1 MKTIPW
7 YKRIP
12 ILIPMIL
19 LLVTLI
25 PTIAFGIRDRQ
36 VSRQTRIQD
45 AQRDTL
51 ERLRETALLLQN
63 TMQEVEECAG
73 ELSALDSFL
82 ALAETYGSAS
92 GTQLRSQL
100 TLQLGQSAWPCGSI
114 SAIYLIREG
123 ADTILTSQPD
133 QKQLAVAEETGRQL
147 LQFYQEG
154 TRGQAT
160 WTFFPG
166 TGPDSQEIVY
176 WRPLY
181 SSEGSLL
188 GALACRMD
196 TGHFTSAVSSLW
208 EEDGWISAIT
218 TYQGRVLSCTVPGE
232 VQDGSLAASAIF
244 SQAYQEQENAGTYF
258 TADGDWLVAH
268 YNSLENG
275 WKLLCAVPREQ
286 VLGEAGGWGYL
297 LVLTLSGAA
306 SALLGCLL
314 LFRLVIRPLQR
325 LQVKME
331 RMEKGQ
337 LETLDHYGTENEIGA
352 ILRVYDHMIV
362 RLRKLINDVYVQQ
375 LLRKQAQLSALQS
388 QMDEHFLYNTLNTI
402 YCQASQ
408 EQAPTSAAMIL
419 LLSRYFRLNLSS
431 GQEKIPLLEI
441 LELIQSYLQIQQ
453 LRYGQSLECRL
464 ETFPEMERYVSLK
477 YLYQPIIE
485 NAIVHGFE
493 KKLGSHLLEI
503 SFAREG
509 ERLRFV
515 VKDDGVGMSPE
526 QCREVTAEMNSF
538 DRIHGKGYAL
548 RNIQEQIRLTYGPT
562 YEIQIES
569 TVGQGT
575 TVTLEVPL
583 ERGQTEERRPK

>member
-45 AQRDTL
+45 AQRETL

-63 TMQEVEECAG
+63 TMQEVEACAG
-73 ELSALDSFL
+73 ELSSLDSFL
-82 ALAETYGSAS
+82 DLTEQYGAGS
-92 GTQLRSQL
+92 GSGLRSQI
-100 TLQLGQSAWPCGSI
+100 TLQLGQSAWPCSSI
-114 SAIYLIREG
+114 STLYLIREG

-133 QKQLAVAEETGRQL
+133 QKQLAVSGEEGRQL
-147 LQFYQEG
+147 LAFYEEETQ
-154 TRGQAT
+154 GQAT
-160 WTFFPG
+160 WTVFPG
-166 TGPDSQEIVY
+166 TGLDGQEIVY

-181 SSEGSLL
+181 TSEGNLL

-196 TGHFTSAVSSLW
+196 AGHFAGAVSSLW
-208 EEDGWISAIT
+208 GESGWVSAIT
-218 TYQGRVLSCTVPGE
+218 TYPGRALSCTAPGE
-232 VQDGSLAASAIF
+232 VQGGSLAHSAIF
-244 SQAYQEQENAGTYF
+244 SQAYQEQENTGTYF
-258 TADGDWLVAH
+258 TEDGEWLVAH

-275 WKLLCAVPREQ
+275 WKLLCAVPSSQ
-286 VLGEAGGWGYL
+286 VFEGAGSWGYL

-306 SALLGCLL
+306 SVLLGCLL

-325 LQVKME
+325 LQLKMG
-331 RMEKGQ
+331 RMEQGQ

-352 ILRVYDHMIV
+352 ILRAYDHMIV

-431 GQEKIPLLEI
+431 GQEKIPLPEI
-441 LELIQSYLQIQQ
+441 LELIQSYLKIQQ

-503 SFAREG
+503 SFVREG
-509 ERLRFV
+509 KRLRFV

-548 RNIQEQIRLTYGPT
+548 RNIQEQIRLTYGPA
-562 YEIQIES
+562 YGIQIES
-569 TVGQGT
+569 AVGEGT

-583 ERGQTEERRPK
+583 ETQQAEERRPE